1 MEFLNPGAFYAAALL
16 PLLLIPYLIRSHRRR
31 QLFSSLLLFQELAQR
46 PESRKW
52 RWLKLP
58 PIFFLQL
65 LLLGLLLL
73 ALAEP
78 LVSLRPTKVAV
89 VIDNSASM
97 QALEGRKSRFEL
109 AREEAL
115 SLIRS
120 ASGQA
125 TVGLYVTVPRLEA
138 VGREALTPAEALGAI
153 DRLKPYDLGEPSDGL
168 GEKIAGLKKE
178 KEYDRLYFL
187 TDHRAARPVENVRIV
202 SIGKPKSNLAITS
215 FDVSR
220 PVLASPRLKAALEVQ
235 SFSTVEEKVKIS
247 VKTRD
252 KVLATRSLTVPSGR
266 SAGVTFDD
274 LPRQAYY
281 EASLEISDGLA
292 VDNRRFALPPSDKS
306 LRILAV
312 SPRPDSFASLRA
324 VPGISVKVI
333 GPEAYEKSREEEHSL
348 EIFHYSSPAAFPAK
362 HALFILP
369 PRENP
374 VVSVGQSLT
383 RPVISGWREPHPL
396 TGYVNFAL
404 FRPSFGR
411 VLSPLSFGD
420 DIVKSPSGSLAIAVE
435 RQGFRYLALGFDPF
449 PYLGR
454 DNLPV
459 SIFTLNMLKWFQEG
473 LEERSMSTGEP
484 IRLALKGGLIVS
496 PAGEKFSIEQR
507 ADRFTGTFLQGLYE
521 IHQGGERELRAV
533 NLQDVKE
540 SDLRSA
546 SAIAVPEEAGSL
558 GARASLWPLWATLL
572 LACAALL
579 CLEWF
584 LNPPAADAGPVA
596 TSR

>member
-46 PESRKW
+46 PESRRW

-78 LVSLRPTKVAV
+78 LVSLRPTKLAV

-97 QALEGRKSRFEL
+97 QALEGGQSRFEL
-109 AREEAL
+109 ARGEAR
-115 SLIRS
+115 SLIQS
-120 ASGQA
+120 ASGET
-125 TVGLYVTVPRLEA
+125 TVGLYRTVPRLEG
-138 VGREALTPAEALGAI
+138 VGREGLGRAEALRVI
-153 DRLKPYDLGEPSDGL
+153 DGLKPYDLGEPADDL

-178 KEYDRLYFL
+178 KQYDRVYFV
-187 TDHRAARPVENVRIV
+187 TDRRAARAGENVRIISV
-202 SIGKPKSNLAITS
+202 GKPKSNLAITS
-215 FDVSR
+215 FEVSR
-220 PVLASPRLKAALEVQ
+220 PALASPRLKAALEVQ
-235 SFSTVEEKVKIS
+235 SFSDVEEKVKLS
-247 VKTRD
+247 VKTGE
-252 KVLATRSLTVPSGR
+252 KVLVTRSLTIPPGR
-266 SAGVTFDD
+266 SAGVAFED

-281 EASLEISDGLA
+281 EARLEISDGLA

-312 SPRPDSFASLRA
+312 SPRPSSFASLRA

-333 GPEAYEKSREEEHSL
+333 SPEAYEKSREEEHSL
-348 EIFHYSSPAAFPAK
+348 ELFHYSAPAAIPAK
-362 HALFILP
+362 HALFVLP

-374 VVSVGQSLT
+374 VVTVGQSLT

-411 VLSPLSFGD
+411 ALSPLSFGD
-420 DIVKSPSGSLAIAVE
+420 EIVKSPGGSLAIALE

-454 DNLPV
+454 ENLPV

-473 LEERSMSTGEP
+473 IEERSLRTGEP
-484 IRLALKGGLIVS
+484 IRLAARAGSIVT
-496 PAGEKFSIEQR
+496 PTGEKFVIEER
-507 ADRFTGTFLQGLYE
+507 SDRFTGTYFQGLYE
-521 IHQGGERELRAV
+521 IHGGGDREIRAV

-540 SDLRSA
+540 SDLRSPGV
-546 SAIAVPEEAGSL
+546 IAVPEETGSL
-558 GARASLWPLWATLL
+558 GPRASFWPLWAILL
-572 LACAALL
+572 LVCAALL

-584 LNPPAADAGPVA
+584 LNPPAGDAGPVTA
-596 TSR
+596 SR